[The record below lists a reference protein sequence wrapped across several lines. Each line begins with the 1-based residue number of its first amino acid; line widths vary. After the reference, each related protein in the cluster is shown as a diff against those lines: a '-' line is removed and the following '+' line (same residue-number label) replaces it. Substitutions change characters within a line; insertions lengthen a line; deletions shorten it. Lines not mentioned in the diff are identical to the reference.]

1 MGANI
6 PLPLLSAPVNLSNNY
21 TEGASTGYF
30 DVGANDDISLLV
42 SVTQST
48 LTELTMRVLTKVE
61 EDNED
66 FVFCKV
72 EDGAVSVEEITNTF
86 GPTKFALR
94 LDTRGVK
101 EIRVDFKG
109 DAAAGTLNGVWV
121 SREGSATATP
131 RNLP

>member
-30 DVGANDDISLLV
+30 NVGANDDITLFV

-48 LTELTMRVLTKVE
+48 LTSLTMRVLTRQAE
-61 EDNED
+61 GNEG

-72 EDGAVSVEEITNTF
+72 ENEEVIVEEIVNTF
-86 GPTKFALR
+86 GPSKFAIR
-94 LDTRGVK
+94 LDTRGVN

-109 DAAAGTLNGVWV
+109 NAVAGSLQGVWV
-121 SREGSATATP
+121 SCEGSATSTP